1 MNRREILRK
10 AALLSPTVVLPACS
24 TVADLALR
32 SQFFIPTAELLSRF
46 NPLFPFQQSYQG
58 LAKLSLSNPVFSMVP
73 DQNKVRIGMTTGV
86 TTGSGLGSLGGLG
99 GLAGLGNLGGLA
111 GLNTGGT
118 CQIACGL
125 RYDQKSRGIYLSQ
138 PEVEKLDITGI
149 SSSLTTPFQQLV
161 NTFGPK
167 ILDQHPIRT
176 LEPSLAASFIDRM
189 VVESTGIALK
199 FGRQS

>member
-10 AALLSPTVVLPACS
+10 AALLSPVVVLPSCS
-24 TVADLALR
+24 TIADLALR

-46 NPLFPFQQSYQG
+46 NPFFPFQQSYQNVAQ
-58 LAKLSLSNPVFSMVP
+58 LNLSNPVFSMVP

-86 TTGSGLGSLGGLG
+86 TTGSGLGSLA
-99 GLAGLGNLGGLA
+99 GLAGLGNLGSLA

-118 CQIACGL
+118 CQIACGV
-125 RYDQKSRGIYLSQ
+125 RYDQKTRGIYLSE
-138 PEVEKLDITGI
+138 PKLEKLDITGI
-149 SSSLTTPFQQLV
+149 SSSLTGPFTQLV
-161 NTFGPK
+161 NTFGPQ
-167 ILDQHPIRT
+167 ILDKNPVRT

-189 VVESTGIALK
+189 VVEPTGIALK